1 MVVLEVMKTLQ
12 RLALLMCTVTAL
24 IFTFSSYL
32 STSNLQIS
40 NVEAT
45 LQTVLRQQLPAA
57 TGKAFIAE
65 KIRTF
70 IEKDDDNSGGN
81 PKKEIHF

>member
-1 MVVLEVMKTLQ
+1 
-12 RLALLMCTVTAL
+12 MCTVTAL

-32 STSNLQIS
+32 TSNLQIS

-45 LQTVLRQQLPAA
+45 LQTVLEQQIPAA

-81 PKKEIHF
+81 PKKAIHF